1 MRKSTLRIGG
11 IGGIVAAASVALT
24 LASVAPAFAG
34 TVSAGTVSA
43 STVSA
48 STVSAS
54 TVSARTAAKT
64 MTGPEA
70 ITGSAHGKA
79 ALANVTPIPLTLA
92 GVVATTD
99 HGFSL
104 GPGGGNTHTLATPA
118 GKLTVTGIGKQ
129 VNTQTLNKKTCY
141 FTYTSRQQFKF
152 VPGKSTGKFAGASGP
167 GAYQIYFAAYA
178 PRFTSGKSKG
188 ECNPNGQPAVKGA
201 VATFLAAGVLTV
213 NG

>member
-1 MRKSTLRIGG
+1 MRKATLRIGG
-11 IGGIVAAASVALT
+11 IIAAASAALT

-34 TVSAGTVSA
+34 
-43 STVSA
+43 
-48 STVSAS
+48 
-54 TVSARTAAKT
+54 TAAKT

-70 ITGSAHGKA
+70 ITGSAHGA
-79 ALANVTPIPLTLA
+79 AAIANVTPIPLTLA
-92 GVVATTD
+92 GVVETTD

-104 GPGGGNTHTLATPA
+104 GPGGGNTHTLMTKA
-118 GKLTVTGIGKQ
+118 GKLTVTGTGKQ
-129 VNTQTLNKKTCY
+129 MNMQSANAKTCY
-141 FTYTSRQQFKF
+141 FTYTSRQTFKF

-178 PRFTSGKSKG
+178 PRFTSGKHKG
-188 ECNPNGQPAVKGA
+188 TCNFNANPVAKGA